1 MRPSGPPA
9 VPRHLSNCGIVTEF
23 EEICREETRSRKAGR
38 APTHMQQLAAFG
50 FAFLA
55 LLLWPSGESNRH
67 GHSRDAGWS
76 VIALLWAIPYG
87 VQAPAPYVNHT
98 TRCLLKTV
106 ARITRKT

>member
-38 APTHMQQLAAFG
+38 APTHVQQLAAFG
-50 FAFLA
+50 
-55 LLLWPSGESNRH
+55 S
-67 GHSRDAGWS
+67 HSLPCCFDRRASQTGTGIDEMRAWS

-87 VQAPAPYVNHT
+87 GLAPALYVNHT
-98 TRCLLKTV
+98 TGCLLKTV